1 MLAIV
6 APLFVFGIVVFVHE
20 LGHFLAAKAAGV
32 YTPRFSIGFGKALW
46 RKRWGETEY
55 VLAVL
60 PLGGYVRMA
69 SRDDEAT
76 AFMEG
81 GSENA
86 VTAVSTHG
94 APVDPDA
101 MMPFGPKP
109 IPEDRWFESKP
120 LWARLIIL
128 LAGVTMNIVLSLVVM
143 TGVFAYYGTP
153 YLSTKAD
160 SLFAGRPGAIAGLQR
175 GDSIVAIDGKAI
187 DDWEGLVNRVSS
199 SPGVPLSF
207 EVIREGTPR
216 RLTVTPAADTVT
228 NPSTGKVDRVG
239 RIGII
244 PMQLSRPIGPI
255 EAVSSGWTATW
266 RMAGMVI
273 DALEGLA
280 TRRVAASELGGPIM
294 IAQASVQAARG
305 GFEQLL
311 FLLALIST
319 NLAVFNLLPIPILD
333 GGQIVIALLEGIKG
347 KAFSLRTRE
356 YILRAGL
363 AAVLLLFA
371 IVTYN
376 DLRRLV
382 VSMVQGLTG

>member
-1 MLAIV
+1 MLTIL
-6 APLFVFGIVVFVHE
+6 APIFVFGVVVFVHE
-20 LGHFLAAKAAGV
+20 LGHFLAAKSVGV

-46 RKRWGETEY
+46 KKRYGETEY
-55 VLAVL
+55 VLGLL

-69 SRDDEAT
+69 SKDDEAT

-86 VTAVSTHG
+86 VTQV
-94 APVDPDA
+94 APNGEPLDPDA

-109 IPEDRWFESKP
+109 IPANRWFESKP
-120 LWARLIIL
+120 IPARLMIL
-128 LAGVTMNIVLSLVVM
+128 LAGVTMNILLALVVM
-143 TGVFAYYGTP
+143 TGMFAYYGNP
-153 YLSTKAD
+153 YLSTRAD
-160 SLFAGRPGAIAGLQR
+160 SLMADRPGAQAGLIS
-175 GDSIVAIDGKAI
+175 GDSIVTINGQAV
-187 DDWEGLVNRVSS
+187 DWEALVTKVSAS
-199 SPGVPLSF
+199 AGVPLRIG
-207 EVIREGTPR
+207 VVRAGQTREF
-216 RLTVTPAADTVT
+216 TVTPSIDTVT
-228 NPSTGKVDRVG
+228 NPSTGKVDSVG
-239 RIGII
+239 RIGIV
-244 PMQLSRPIGPI
+244 PVQLSRPVGPL

-273 DALEGLA
+273 DALHGLA

-305 GFEQLL
+305 GAEQLL

-333 GGQIVIALLEGIKG
+333 GGQIVITILEGIKG

-371 IVTYN
+371 LVTYN

-382 VSMVQGLTG
+382 VGLVT

>member
-1 MLAIV
+1 MLTIL
-6 APLFVFGIVVFVHE
+6 APIFVFGVVVFVHE
-20 LGHFLAAKAAGV
+20 LGHFLAAKSVGV

-46 RKRWGETEY
+46 KKRYGETEY
-55 VLAVL
+55 VLGLL

-69 SRDDEAT
+69 SKDDEAT

-81 GSENA
+81 GPENA
-86 VTAVSTHG
+86 VTQV
-94 APVDPDA
+94 APNGEPLDPDA

-109 IPEDRWFESKP
+109 IPPDRWFESKP
-120 LWARLIIL
+120 IPARLMIL
-128 LAGVTMNIVLSLVVM
+128 LAGVTMNILLALVVM
-143 TGVFAYYGTP
+143 TGMFAYYGNP
-153 YLSTKAD
+153 YLSTRAD
-160 SLFAGRPGAIAGLQR
+160 SLMADRPGAQAGLLK
-175 GDSIVAIDGKAI
+175 GDSIVTIDGQQV
-187 DDWEGLVNRVSS
+187 DWEGLVTKVSAS
-199 SPGVPLSF
+199 AGVPLR
-207 EVIREGTPR
+207 VGVVRAGQTREF
-216 RLTVTPAADTVT
+216 TVTPSIDTVT
-228 NPSTGKVDRVG
+228 NPSTGKVDSVG
-239 RIGII
+239 RIGIV
-244 PMQLSRPIGPI
+244 PVQLSRPVGPL
-255 EAVSSGWTATW
+255 EAVSSGWSATW

-273 DALEGLA
+273 DALHGLA

-305 GFEQLL
+305 GAEQLL

-333 GGQIVIALLEGIKG
+333 GGQIVITVLEGIKG

-371 IVTYN
+371 LVTYN

-382 VSMVQGLTG
+382 EGFVKGLG